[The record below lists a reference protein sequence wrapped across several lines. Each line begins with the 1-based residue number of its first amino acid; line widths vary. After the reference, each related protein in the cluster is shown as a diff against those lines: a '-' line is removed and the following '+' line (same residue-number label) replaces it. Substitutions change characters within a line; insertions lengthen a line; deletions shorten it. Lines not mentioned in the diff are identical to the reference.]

1 MIQEIPENCDSLKDI
16 LDFFI
21 QNNPEKDIFDEFLY
35 NYYQPKPYKFKDF
48 KIDMW
53 VYDKNPEIEEFTF
66 FKIKK
71 ILSKNDCEYLYHDE
85 KKKIFF
91 DNMTCHAREFEENR
105 FFPVIVAM
113 LEVKNENRR
122 TL

>member
-1 MIQEIPENCDSLKDI
+1 MIQAIPENCDSLKDI

-21 QNNPEKDIFDEFLY
+21 QNNPEKNIFDEFLY

-71 ILSKNDCEYLYHDE
+71 ILSKNECEYLYHDE
-85 KKKIFF
+85 NKKIFF

-113 LEVKNENRR
+113 LEVKNEKKRI
-122 TL
+122 L